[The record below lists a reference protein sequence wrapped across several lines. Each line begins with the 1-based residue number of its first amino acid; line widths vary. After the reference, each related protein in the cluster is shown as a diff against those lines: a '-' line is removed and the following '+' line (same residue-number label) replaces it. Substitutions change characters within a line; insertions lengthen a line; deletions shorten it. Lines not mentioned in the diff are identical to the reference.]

1 MVFVII
7 RHYAFLERLP
17 KQQLFLIPYS
27 EVAADGERLG
37 LLLYLWILFDLG
49 LELDIR
55 LALDPLRTGR
65 IRACRFARRTS
76 VLRLAVRTVGAHRA
90 AVFPLT
96 VRARVAHRAAVF
108 PLTVRARVAHRALVF
123 RLAMR
128 VGVALQ
134 VRVFQPAVRA

>member
-65 IRACRFARRTS
+65 IRACRFASRTS
-76 VLRLAVRTVGAHRA
+76 VLRLAVRTVGAY
-90 AVFPLT
+90 
-96 VRARVAHRAAVF
+96 RAAVF

-123 RLAMR
+123 RLAVR

>member
-76 VLRLAVRTVGAHRA
+76 VLRLAVRTVGAY
-90 AVFPLT
+90 
-96 VRARVAHRAAVF
+96 RAAVF

-123 RLAMR
+123 RLAVR
-128 VGVALQ
+128 VGGALQ